1 MQWRALFSKRRLS
14 HGGVFQ
20 DASHQAQRSPF
31 ERDWDRILF
40 SSAFRRMHDKTQVFP
55 LPDNDVVHSRLT
67 HSLEVASIGRSL
79 GKTAGRIILQRH
91 PELATHVD
99 LHDLGDI
106 VAAGCLAHD
115 IGNPPFGHAG
125 EGAIASYFQAE
136 GEAAL
141 AGMTPRQR
149 ADFQAFEGN
158 AQGFRI
164 LTRLQLEADGGLNL
178 TAASLAAFTKY
189 PREAGADLRVPGQV
203 ATKKHG
209 FFQQE
214 REVFAA
220 LAAEVELSRV
230 QDPLRGASWARHPLA
245 YLVEAAD
252 DICYSML
259 DIEDGA
265 RLGYVDGEEAQDLLV
280 ALARHSGLISPQ
292 RLGSF
297 SDGMTRIGYLRALAI
312 GQMIEECAQ
321 VFVDGERELLAGTMA
336 VSLADAVPH
345 AAELRALQQL
355 AKEKCYHAP
364 DVLEIEMAGYR
375 ALGGLLAMFVPAMT
389 GAGDDDAAAGVT
401 ARPRNAHQEKALT
414 LLRVRGVQTEHAS
427 RYERILRVT
436 DYVSGMT
443 DRHALATYRRLT
455 GIAIPGRAG

>member
-1 MQWRALFSKRRLS
+1 MDWRRLLSRRRLS
-14 HGGVFQ
+14 HGGIFQ
-20 DASHQAQRSPF
+20 DAQHQVQRSPF

-40 SSAFRRMHDKTQVFP
+40 STAFRRMHDKTQVFP

-79 GKTAGRIILQRH
+79 GKTVGRIILDRH
-91 PELATHVD
+91 PDLAAHVD
-99 LHDLGDI
+99 IHDIGDI

-125 EGAIASYFQAE
+125 ESAIASYFQTE
-136 GEAAL
+136 GAATL
-141 AGMTPRQR
+141 QGMTPRQR
-149 ADFQAFEGN
+149 ADFEAFEGN

-178 TAASLAAFTKY
+178 TAATLAAFTKY
-189 PREAGADLRVPGQV
+189 PRESGPELRVRGQV

-209 FFQQE
+209 FFQ
-214 REVFAA
+214 REVDVFAA
-220 LAAEVELSRV
+220 LAEEVGLSRL
-230 QDPLRGASWARHPLA
+230 QDPARGASWTRHPLA
-245 YLVEAAD
+245 FLVEAAD

-259 DIEDGA
+259 DIEDGT
-265 RLGYVDGEEAQDLLV
+265 RLGYVDAAQAQDLLV
-280 ALARHSGLISPQ
+280 ALARHSGLISQ
-292 RLGSF
+292 ERMASF
-297 SDGMTRIGYLRALAI
+297 SDRMTRIGYLRALAI

-321 VFVDGERELLAGTMA
+321 VFVDGERQLLDGEMRE
-336 VSLADAVPH
+336 SLADAVPH

-355 AKEKCYHAP
+355 AKEKCYQAP

-375 ALGGLLAMFVPAMT
+375 ALGGLLAMFVPAVT
-389 GAGDDDAAAGVT
+389 EGEDEGADSDQP
-401 ARPRNAHQEKALT
+401 ARPRNAHQEKALA
-414 LLRVRGVQTEHAS
+414 LLRVRGVQTAHAS

-436 DYVSGMT
+436 DHVSGMT